1 MQIVPPI
8 PKRKK
13 NSPSTTPYTT
23 LSNISQQKKKKWLT
37 VGQKDQPIM
46 IMILITLFLFGGIA
60 SRLTYFQ
67 IIKGQEFA
75 EKAASNRTRIIPQ
88 APVRGNLFDRKGR
101 VLASTRLSHSAY
113 LLPRIQIQPNW
124 EEVKIE
130 LAKIL
135 NTNPEELQEKLK
147 GENLDSPTLVKVGS
161 NLTPQQIT
169 AIEEN
174 REILGEVELSIET
187 IRNYP
192 NNRVASHVLG
202 YTREINAEELEQR
215 RNEGYR
221 LGDVIGKMGI
231 ERGLES
237 KLRGQWGGIVLETDG
252 AGKIVR
258 RVGVQE
264 AVAGQDIQLTLDLE
278 LQKVAEEALGDRK
291 GAVVA
296 LDPRDGGVLAMVSY
310 PGFDPNIFSDNI
322 TPEIWQEVQGQG
334 NPFINR
340 SIVGFPPA
348 STFKVVTAAAGMET
362 GKYPPNTVLPTY
374 AFLRRAGMALG
385 EWNRAGF
392 GPMNYI
398 RSMAWSSNTFYG
410 QIGYGVGGENLI
422 EWSRKF
428 GFGSKTGI
436 ELVEETPGLIADN
449 EWKQSRFNM
458 DWTAGDTLN
467 MSIGQGFTLAT
478 PLQVAGMFAIP
489 ANGGYRIVPHL
500 ENDSETYLAKR
511 ESLGMKPETISTIK
525 QGLRAV
531 VTSGTGG
538 GSAVPGIAVAGKS
551 GTAEAPPGKS
561 HAWFGAYAPYDDN
574 PSIVVVA
581 FVEHSG
587 GGGGAVAAPIVQR
600 VLSAYFANETN

>member
-1 MQIVPPI
+1 MQIVSPRR
-8 PKRKK
+8 KRK
-13 NSPSTTPYTT
+13 NPVNTTPYTT
-23 LSNISQQKKKKWLT
+23 LSNVSQQKKKKWLT

-46 IMILITLFLFGGIA
+46 IMILISLFLFGGIA

-75 EKAASNRTRIIPQ
+75 EKAASNRTKIIPQ

-130 LAKIL
+130 LAQIL
-135 NTNPEELQEKLK
+135 NTTPEELEKK
-147 GENLDSPTLVKVGS
+147 IQGENLDSPTLVKIGS

-174 REILGEVELSIET
+174 REVLGDVELNIET

-192 NNRVASHVLG
+192 NNRIASHVLG
-202 YTREINAEELEQR
+202 YTREINAEQLER
-215 RNEGYR
+215 LRSEGYR
-221 LGDVIGKMGI
+221 LGDVIGQMGV
-231 ERGLES
+231 ERGLEA
-237 KLRGQWGGIVLETDG
+237 KLRGEWGGIILETDG

-258 RVGVQE
+258 RAGVKE
-264 AVAGQDIQLTLDLE
+264 AVAGDDIQLTLDLE
-278 LQKVAEEALGDRK
+278 LQKVAQEALGDRK

-296 LDPRDGGVLAMVSY
+296 LDPRDGAVLAMVSY

-322 TPEIWQEVQGQG
+322 TPEIWQEVQGKG

-374 AFLRRAGMALG
+374 AFLRRGGMALG

-410 QIGYGVGGENLI
+410 QIGYGIGGENLI

-436 ELVEETPGLIADN
+436 ELLEENPGLIADN
-449 EWKQSRFNM
+449 EWKKSRFDM
-458 DWTAGDTLN
+458 EWTGGDTIN

-478 PLQVAGMFAIP
+478 PLQVAGMFAII

-500 ENDSETYLAKR
+500 ENDPDTYLNQKT
-511 ESLGMKPETISTIK
+511 SLNMQPETLSTIK
-525 QGLRAV
+525 QGLRSV

-538 GSAVPGIAVAGKS
+538 GAAVPNIAVAGKS

-561 HAWFGAYAPYDDN
+561 HAWFGAYAPYDD

-587 GGGGAVAAPIVQR
+587 GGGGSVAAPIVQR
-600 VLSAYFANETN
+600 VLNSYFTDESN

>member
-1 MQIVPPI
+1 MQIVNRR
-8 PKRKK
+8 RKSK
-13 NSPSTTPYTT
+13 NPVNPRPYTT

-46 IMILITLFLFGGIA
+46 ILILVSLFLFGGIA
-60 SRLTYFQ
+60 SRLAYLQ
-67 IIKGQEFA
+67 IIQGQEFA
-75 EKAASNRTRIIPQ
+75 QKATSNRTKIIPQ
-88 APVRGNLFDRKGR
+88 APVRGNLFDRQGR
-101 VLASTRLSHSAY
+101 ILASTRLSHSAY

-124 EEVKIE
+124 EEVKVE
-130 LAKIL
+130 LATIL
-135 NTNPEELQEKLK
+135 NIPPEELQEKLK

-174 REILGEVELSIET
+174 RQVLGDVELNIDSI
-187 IRNYP
+187 RHYP
-192 NNRVASHVLG
+192 NNRIASHVLG
-202 YTREINAEELEQR
+202 YTREIDAQELEQLR
-215 RNEGYR
+215 SEGYR
-221 LGDVIGKMGI
+221 LGDVIGKMGV
-231 ERGLES
+231 EAGLEN
-237 KLRGQWGGIVLETDG
+237 KLRGEWGGIVLETDG
-252 AGKIVR
+252 AGRVVR
-258 RVGVQE
+258 RVGMQE
-264 AVAGQDIQLTLDLE
+264 AVSGQDIQLTLDLE
-278 LQKVAEEALGDRK
+278 LQKVAEEALGARR

-296 LDPRDGGVLAMVSY
+296 LDPNTGAVLAMVSY
-310 PGFDPNIFSDNI
+310 PGFDPNIFSDRI
-322 TPEIWQEVQGQG
+322 TDEIWREVQGQG

-374 AFLRRAGMALG
+374 AFLRRGGMALG
-385 EWNRAGF
+385 EWNRSGF

-428 GFGSKTGI
+428 GFGSRTGI
-436 ELVEETPGLIADN
+436 ELREETPGLIADN
-449 EWKQSRFNM
+449 EWKQRRFNT
-458 DWTAGDTLN
+458 DWTAGDTIN

-478 PLQVAGMFAIP
+478 PLQVAVMFAVP
-489 ANGGYRIVPHL
+489 ANGGYRVTPHL
-500 ENDSETYLAKR
+500 ENDPETYLARR
-511 ESLGMKPETISTIK
+511 ESLNMKPETINTLRQS
-525 QGLRAV
+525 LRAV

-538 GSAVPGIAVAGKS
+538 GSAVPNIAVAGKS

-561 HAWFGAYAPYDDN
+561 HAWFGAYAPYDD

-600 VLSAYFANETN
+600 VLSAHFNDNNN